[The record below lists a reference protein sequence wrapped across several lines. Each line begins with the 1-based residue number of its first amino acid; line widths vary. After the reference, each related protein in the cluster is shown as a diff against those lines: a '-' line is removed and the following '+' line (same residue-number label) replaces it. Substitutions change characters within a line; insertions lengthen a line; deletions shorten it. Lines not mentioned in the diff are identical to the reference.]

1 MSVYQNEV
9 SKLLKHLLL
18 KYETQVTQLKNKSV
32 GLDQLSILEI
42 HLLEYLSNDRE
53 VTQKDLVN
61 GLDFKRAKSEAC
73 VKRLLKA
80 RLIKKVI
87 NPKDKRS
94 NWVVLSESGK
104 KLLKSYQF
112 HEDAFVTLVLKDMT
126 VNEEKTIVK
135 FLSKINQTDYLK

>member
-18 KYETQVTQLKNKSV
+18 KYETQVTQVKNHSI

-42 HLLEYLSNDRE
+42 DLLERLSNVDE
-53 VTQKDLVN
+53 VTQKELVN
-61 GLDFKRAKSEAC
+61 GFEFKRAKSEAC

-80 RLIKKVI
+80 RLIKKVT

-94 NWVVLSESGK
+94 NWLVLSESGK
-104 KLLKSYQF
+104 KLLNNYQV
-112 HEDAFVTLVLKDMT
+112 HEDAFITFVLKDMT